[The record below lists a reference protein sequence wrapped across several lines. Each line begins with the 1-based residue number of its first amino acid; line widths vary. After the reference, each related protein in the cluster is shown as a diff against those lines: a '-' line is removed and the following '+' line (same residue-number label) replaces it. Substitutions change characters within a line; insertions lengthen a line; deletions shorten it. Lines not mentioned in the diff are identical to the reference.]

1 MLGGLVVP
9 GMTLTPE
16 RSLDSLAL
24 TPLQQDIAILVMNG
38 LTNREIADRLGLT
51 PGLVG
56 VQIGRILQRLALP
69 SRAELAAMRQG
80 PFVRTAPQQP
90 QIGRASWRDRGD

>member
-1 MLGGLVVP
+1 
-9 GMTLTPE
+9 MTLTPE

-38 LTNREIADRLGLT
+38 LTNREIAERLDLT

-56 VQIGRILQRLALP
+56 VHIGQTPSGPWLQIRAASLA
-69 SRAELAAMRQG
+69 G
-80 PFVRTAPQQP
+80 
-90 QIGRASWRDRGD
+90 

>member
-1 MLGGLVVP
+1 
-9 GMTLTPE
+9 MTLTPE

-56 VQIGRILQRLALP
+56 VQIGRILQRLGLT
-69 SRAELAAMRQG
+69 SRAELAAMRLDQFARAA
-80 PFVRTAPQQP
+80 PPQPVEAPTAPEP
-90 QIGRASWRDRGD
+90 VEPTRSR